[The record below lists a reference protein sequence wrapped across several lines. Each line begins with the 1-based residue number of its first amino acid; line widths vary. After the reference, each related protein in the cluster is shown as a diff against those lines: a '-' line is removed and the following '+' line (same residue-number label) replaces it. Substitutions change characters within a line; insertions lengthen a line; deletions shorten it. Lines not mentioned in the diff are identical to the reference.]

1 MPAVKR
7 SAASPRRRYAMA
19 TPQSKLAAVPAETAA
34 EQLECW
40 LITALDCLGALPPS
54 PATEKAIRGLDLA
67 LRVHRTS

>member
-1 MPAVKR
+1 
-7 SAASPRRRYAMA
+7 MA